1 MRHAFAAVILSS
13 LLLVGC
19 ASATFNGSRTGN
31 DSQLVMEYTV
41 FNTTDSQTLNLEQ
54 GDQLAVAIVNEQGT
68 LSLSIAMEGE
78 DPLYEDLDAQSCTFE
93 LVIPKSG
100 NYQVTVVGDK
110 AKGSLSV
117 VRVEPEE

>member
-1 MRHAFAAVILSS
+1 MRYAFASVILSA
-13 LLLVGC
+13 LLLAGC

-41 FNTTDSQTLNLEQ
+41 FNTTDSQTLKLEQ
-54 GDQLAVAIVNEQGT
+54 GDRLAVTIVDEQGT

-78 DPLYEDLDAQSCTFE
+78 DPLYEDLDAQSRTFE

-100 NYQVTVVGDK
+100 NYQVTVTGEQ

-117 VRVEPEE
+117 VRVEPEK